1 MTPPAPV
8 RILQVGLWI
17 AVAAGPVLGV
27 AALVVATSAGR
38 QQPPPAVP
46 GVGVTSMAEVAVL
59 QHLVGGTVPPT
70 RLQPVRQQLLPVHD
84 VTADASTALPGPGPV
99 DVAAVTA
106 TPAGPGRWG
115 VTVLVLGRDATVEAW
130 QVTVAET
137 PGGPAIEGLPA
148 LVPTPR
154 AEAAAALALDAPR
167 APASDDP
174 LAATVEGF
182 LRAVLLGTGE
192 VDRWTAVDVDV
203 PVLDHPVAEMT
214 LRRIARDRVSTTSV
228 AVLAEV
234 ELRRVDGSALIAQYP
249 LLLAER
255 EGRIEVVRVLPALP
269 LAPTGP

>member
-1 MTPPAPV
+1 VTPPAPV
-8 RILQVGLWI
+8 RILQLGLWI

-27 AALVVATSAGR
+27 AALVVASSAGR

-46 GVGVTSMAEVAVL
+46 GVGVTSIAEVAVL
-59 QHLVGGTVPPT
+59 QHVLGGAVPPD
-70 RLQPVRQQLLPVHD
+70 RLQPVRQQLQPVPD
-84 VTADASTALPGPGPV
+84 VTVALPALAGPGPV

-106 TPAGPGRWG
+106 TPAGPDRWG
-115 VTVLVLGRDATVEAW
+115 VTVLVLGRDATIEAW
-130 QVTVAET
+130 QVTVVET
-137 PGGPAIEGLPA
+137 AGGPAVEGLPA

-154 AEAAAALALDAPR
+154 AEAPAALALDAPR
-167 APASDDP
+167 TPAPDDV

-203 PVLDHPVAEMT
+203 PALDHPVAEMT

-234 ELRRVDGSALIAQYP
+234 ELRRADGSALIAQYP

-255 EGRIEVVRVLPALP
+255 EGRIEVARVLPALP